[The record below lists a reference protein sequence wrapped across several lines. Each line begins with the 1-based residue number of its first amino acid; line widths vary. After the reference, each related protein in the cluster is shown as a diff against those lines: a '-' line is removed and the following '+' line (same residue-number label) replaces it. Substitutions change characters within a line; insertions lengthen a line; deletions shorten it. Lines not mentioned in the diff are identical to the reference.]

1 MTDDDRK
8 KRDEARNRKKNRNN
22 RRKLDRI
29 EAKKRTEEG
38 KVINETTNQGKI
50 VDEETIQKNKAGVEA
65 AKEKIGGTEE
75 PAGLEDEVN
84 KQNQEVFDDAINPK
98 DPNTLEE
105 QLKKKNVRG
114 QYVKRERDSD
124 GFLKIAGQGLQV
136 FGETMDKVDQAVLGR
151 IGFGDKNLYTARR
164 GIIDGLSERHVALAL
179 LGEFLL
185 PDTVDLATFGL
196 GYIPKRFLKTPKLLK
211 AWAKSTKVATR
222 AEAAEDAIGASL
234 LGGRP
239 RLAQR
244 TVTNELG
251 DEVFDN
257 VVNAN
262 KATQRPAVKPLTT
275 PERQKVAILAGKG
288 DALDLDAAVRGPGL
302 EGKPGTPK
310 YSPTVRKETT
320 KIDRALVN
328 ELQSKYGGTDYHVKA
343 FLKQQQDF
351 LRQVEEARSALNKE
365 FKLLD
370 FGFGFDDMIE
380 ALEGFN
386 DYMKGLGSSRAM
398 AALGKVKPDIT
409 PDEMMNFF
417 EKLRVDSG
425 AVDIGHKIAAK
436 NHYRLGQKGA
446 NYASNLELEPARNL
460 VEISLDR
467 RRNEVVK
474 LVEKGNRARGSR
486 KDLPTL
492 MHQMMGTSK
501 NIDEEYLKFL
511 HPELDDFLTE
521 ILPVELHDDFQ
532 QYVMEALEAHR
543 RYGIQDFNDYI
554 EEVWGFDFGGFKML
568 PKQSQKSVREGFRNQ
583 KGMVHGQ
590 QQLDMYNKPFKDEG
604 LMKENY
610 NHAKL
615 RRNPLYPRGYRN
627 GYHESWIEEIINDYL
642 NDSMQARELGLLDTF
657 LNDKTARGFG
667 AGVVNIT
674 GDTGAGIRKIGEE
687 IIDENP
693 IKQAY
698 RKTFTENPVVEAR
711 ARQGKGRPKGKKN
724 KPKS

>member
-29 EAKKRTEEG
+29 QAKKRTEEG

-84 KQNQEVFDDAINPK
+84 KQNQEIFDDAINPK

-105 QLKKKNVRG
+105 EIKKKNVRG

-124 GFLKIAGQGLQV
+124 GFLRIAGQGLQV

-185 PDTVDLATFGL
+185 PDTVDLATLGL

-211 AWAKSTKVATR
+211 AWAKSTKAATR
-222 AEAAEDAIGASL
+222 ADSAGDAIGASL

-244 TVTNELG
+244 TGINELG

-257 VVNAN
+257 VVNTN
-262 KATQRPAVKPLTT
+262 KATQRPAPRPLTT
-275 PERQKVAILAGKG
+275 PEKQKAKILAGKG
-288 DALDLDAAVRGPGL
+288 DVFDLDAAVRGPGL

-310 YSPTVRKETT
+310 YSPIVRKETT
-320 KIDRALVN
+320 KIDKPLVAT
-328 ELQSKYGGTDYHVKA
+328 LQKKYGGTNEQAAA
-343 FLKQQQDF
+343 FLKHQQDF
-351 LRQVEEARSALNKE
+351 MRQIEEARSALNRE
-365 FKLLD
+365 FKLTE
-370 FGFGFDDMIE
+370 FGFAFDDMLE
-380 ALEGFN
+380 ASAAFT
-386 DYMKGLGSSRAM
+386 DYMKGLGPARAKAVM
-398 AALGKVKPDIT
+398 GKVKPNIT
-409 PDEMMNFF
+409 DDELMEFF

-425 AVDIGHKIAAK
+425 ALDIGHIVAAK
-436 NHYRLGQKGA
+436 NQYRLGQKGA

-460 VEISLDR
+460 TTISMDR

-486 KDLPTL
+486 KDLPTML
-492 MHQMMGTSK
+492 TQMRGTSK
-501 NIDEEYLKFL
+501 NIDEEYLKFI
-511 HPELDDFLTE
+511 HPDLDDFLTN
-521 ILPVELHDDFQ
+521 ILPVELHDDFT
-532 QYVMEALEAHR
+532 QYVMEGLDAR
-543 RYGIQDFNDYI
+543 RKFGIQNFDDYLN
-554 EEVWGFDFGGFKML
+554 EVFGFDYGGFKML
-568 PKQSQKSVREGFRNQ
+568 PKQSQKSIREGFRNQ
-583 KGMVHGQ
+583 KGMIHGQ
-590 QQLDMYNKPFKDEG
+590 QQLDMYNKPYIDEDV
-604 LMKENY
+604 LQT
-610 NHAKL
+610 
-615 RRNPLYPRGYRN
+615 GYKADGVTPTDMT
-627 GYHESWIEEIINDYL
+627 GYHESWVEEIINDYL
-642 NDSMQARELGLLDTF
+642 NDSMEARELGLLNTF
-657 LNDKTARGFG
+657 LDDKTARGFG
-667 AGVVNIT
+667 AGVNDIV
-674 GDTGAGIRKIGEE
+674 DGAGVRKIGEE
-687 IIDENP
+687 VIDENP
-693 IKQAY
+693 IKRDYKRAI
-698 RKTFTENPVVEAR
+698 TENPIPEQR
-711 ARQGKGRPKGKKN
+711 AKAKRANKKAQKN
-724 KPKS
+724 KPKP

>member
-1 MTDDDRK
+1 MNEEDINPEEGLEEDIKKNEEKINEEYQEQKYGNEEIRK
-8 KRDEARNRKKNRNN
+8 KREDEGTLDYRKRIYPDYKAN
-22 RRKLDRI
+22 RRKNQQRLGDDDIQAQGDAKLNPTGDMLAPKTDAEIEAARKGI
-29 EAKKRTEEG
+29 EEAKK
-38 KVINETTNQGKI
+38 KL
-50 VDEETIQKNKAGVEA
+50 
-65 AKEKIGGTEE
+65 GGTVPE
-75 PAGLEDEVN
+75 
-84 KQNQEVFDDAINPK
+84 K
-98 DPNTLEE
+98 
-105 QLKKKNVRG
+105 
-114 QYVKRERDSD
+114 DSD
-124 GFLKIAGQGLQV
+124 GFLQLVGKGLTV
-136 FGETMDKVDQAVLGR
+136 FGEAMDTVDRNVLGR
-151 IGFGDKNLYTARR
+151 IGLGDKNLYTARR

-211 AWAKSTKVATR
+211 AWAKSTKAATR
-222 AEAAEDAIGASL
+222 AESAGDAIGASL

-244 TVTNELG
+244 TGINELG

-262 KATQRPAVKPLTT
+262 KATQRPTPRPLTT
-275 PERQKVAILAGKG
+275 PEKQKAAILAGKG

-328 ELQSKYGGTDYHVKA
+328 ELQKKYGGTDYHVKA
-343 FLKQQQDF
+343 FLKQQQDYM
-351 LRQVEEARSALNKE
+351 RQVEDARSALNKE

-460 VEISLDR
+460 VEISIDR

-501 NIDEEYLKFL
+501 NIDEEYLKF
-511 HPELDDFLTE
+511 
-521 ILPVELHDDFQ
+521 
-532 QYVMEALEAHR
+532 
-543 RYGIQDFNDYI
+543 
-554 EEVWGFDFGGFKML
+554 
-568 PKQSQKSVREGFRNQ
+568 
-583 KGMVHGQ
+583 
-590 QQLDMYNKPFKDEG
+590 
-604 LMKENY
+604 
-610 NHAKL
+610 
-615 RRNPLYPRGYRN
+615 
-627 GYHESWIEEIINDYL
+627 
-642 NDSMQARELGLLDTF
+642 
-657 LNDKTARGFG
+657 
-667 AGVVNIT
+667 
-674 GDTGAGIRKIGEE
+674 
-687 IIDENP
+687 
-693 IKQAY
+693 
-698 RKTFTENPVVEAR
+698 
-711 ARQGKGRPKGKKN
+711 
-724 KPKS
+724 